1 MAEEEKISVEDD
13 VSQEESKGS
22 SKKMIIIIVVALLL
36 LGGGGFAG
44 WKYFLAEKP
53 SGDNG
58 ESVEEAQESEE
69 KAPLVRIMCEMK
81 PFIVNLLGNQGK
93 RYLKAKIDIEVDD
106 EAIKNE
112 LGKRNSE
119 LRDAILFLL
128 AGKSFDDISRPGGKI
143 ELRTQLVERING
155 ILDQGG
161 IRTLYFTEFVVQ

>member
-1 MAEEEKISVEDD
+1 MAEEEKISVEDG

-44 WKYFLAEKP
+44 WKFFLAEKP

-58 ESVEEAQESEE
+58 ESVEEAQESAK
-69 KAPLVRIMCEMK
+69 KAPLVKIMSEMK
-81 PFIVNLLGNQGK
+81 PFVVNLLGNDGK

-106 EAIKNE
+106 EAIKKE
-112 LGKRNSE
+112 LEERNSE
-119 LRDAILFLL
+119 LRDAILLLL
-128 AGKSFDDISRPGGKI
+128 AGKSFDDISSPRGKI
-143 ELRTQLVERING
+143 ELRTQLVEQING
-155 ILDQGG
+155 ILGQGG